1 MKCYMRLLR
10 KLELSLKLEYF
21 TIYTLFYTS
30 ACAEDNSS

>member
-1 MKCYMRLLR
+1 MNGSIRLLR

-30 ACAEDNSS
+30 A